1 MISRDDIR
9 SIDWQPKLGAPG
21 EVVEGLYDIN
31 QCIRII
37 LTTPRGTDPHRPLFG
52 SDIWRWLDAPVGEAI
67 PQVVR
72 EVVDALQAWEPRI
85 SLVSVVPEISGER
98 VTIRVEWTLRDGV
111 ELYRTEV
118 TINGDDAA

>member
-9 SIDWQPKLGAPG
+9 SIDWQPKLGSMG
-21 EVVEGLYDIN
+21 EVVEGLDDIN

-37 LTTPRGTDPHRPLFG
+37 LSTPRGTDPHRPLFG

-72 EVVDALQAWEPRI
+72 EVVDALQAWETRI
-85 SLVSVVPEISGER
+85 NLVSVVPEISGER